1 MNSSRPP
8 EPAPTALEKHLRVLQ
23 NAPAPDLTRGRAR
36 VLAQVERRRA
46 HVARLPGRATFAT
59 SLGVGFAVM
68 LLMLAFTMISF
79 PQVTTAAITRTDTLQ
94 GQTFSPAALPGSALT
109 PDLHQ
114 TAYTSAVQTPAPDV
128 VPEPPRAPLLTNTRA
143 NSNSDN

>member
-8 EPAPTALEKHLRVLQ
+8 EPTPPALERHLRVLR

-36 VLAQVERRRA
+36 VLAQVERRRL
-46 HVARLPGRATFAT
+46 HVAQLPHRATYAT

-68 LLMLAFTMISF
+68 LLLLALTVVSF
-79 PQVTTAAITRTDTLQ
+79 PQVTTAAVTRTDTLQ

-109 PDLHQ
+109 LELHQ
-114 TAYTSAVQTPAPDV
+114 SAYTSAAQTPAPNV

-143 NSNSDN
+143 NLDSDN